1 MKYFS
6 MAFISVFVLFSCSSD
21 ENNNDF
27 DDGFFPDI
35 EPTTVRLKHLLTTS
49 EVVNELGN
57 YTTGW
62 KVNDLNVTN
71 VGEYPTFPYIYYY
84 TLGMEEIPE
93 SAVGTRSIS
102 AQAGGSVDAD
112 VTVEQFLAENENYIP
127 VNHELLSSYPNTYI
141 VKNTENDYDEW
152 MVYLYTPH
160 IDKRGNKTM
169 HSIRLYG
176 LRTPPPADE
185 VAVIALLSLV
195 EKHD

>member
-62 KVNDLNVTN
+62 KVKDLNVTN
-71 VGEYPTFPYIYYY
+71 VGEYPTFPYIYSY

-93 SAVGTRSIS
+93 SAVETRSIS

-112 VTVEQFLAENENYIP
+112 VPGELSLAESDTYIP
-127 VNHELLSSYPNTYI
+127 VHPVLLFSYPYTHI
-141 VKNTENDYDEW
+141 VRRSAYAYDYW
-152 MVYLYTPH
+152 LGYLDTHH
-160 IDKRGNKTM
+160 IDKRGNQEI

-176 LRTPPPADE
+176 LRTPPPVDA
-185 VAVIALLSLV
+185 VAVM
-195 EKHD
+195 